1 MDPVVHFEIPYSD
14 ADRLSAFYE
23 SAFGWKT
30 QRLGAEMGNYILA
43 TTAETD
49 TKLNGPAGA
58 INGGFFPKR
67 DDWPAQYPGI
77 VIAVMD
83 METAMRKVTDA
94 GGEVLGEP
102 MLIPNFGRYVAF
114 LDTEGNRGS
123 ILESG

>member
-1 MDPVVHFEIPYSD
+1 
-14 ADRLSAFYE
+14 
-23 SAFGWKT
+23 
-30 QRLGAEMGNYILA
+30 MGNYILA

-49 TKLNGPAGA
+49 ANPNGPAGA
-58 INGGFFPKR
+58 INGGFFRKR

-77 VIAVMD
+77 VIAVVD
-83 METAMRKVTDA
+83 LERAMGKVTDA

-114 LDTEGNRGS
+114 LDPEGNRGS